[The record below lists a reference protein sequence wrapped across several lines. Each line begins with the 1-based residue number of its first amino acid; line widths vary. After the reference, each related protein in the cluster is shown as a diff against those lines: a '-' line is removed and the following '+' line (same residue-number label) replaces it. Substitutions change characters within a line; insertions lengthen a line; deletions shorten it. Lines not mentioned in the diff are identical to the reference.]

1 MNLSGLSYSKKL
13 PLRLVLIAPFVLQ
26 IFTAVGLVGYL
37 SFKNGQKAVN
47 DLANQLMSKTGSLV
61 DEHLD
66 TYLATPH
73 QINQI
78 NIDAIEQG
86 LLNLQDLQSTGRYFW
101 KQAQVFKNVSYIGYN
116 LQTYQGAGAG
126 RWLAGQGVVI
136 SEDSAKKNYIYTTDS
151 QGNRT
156 KLLEVVNYDPLTD
169 VWYAET
175 VKAGKPI
182 WSRIYAS
189 EGFEGYVTA
198 SANRPIYDKT
208 SKLIGILGVDLLL
221 SNISDF
227 LANLKVS
234 PSAKIFIMERNG
246 LLIANS
252 SRQKPFMVRNGKTQR
267 LSAFNSNDLLIQ
279 ATAKYL
285 QQKFSD
291 FNAIKDSQEL
301 NFEFKGDREFV
312 HVMNWQD
319 EFGLDWLVVVV
330 VPESD
335 FMAQINANNQT
346 TILLCFGALGVAT
359 VLGIYTSRWITKPIW
374 GLSEASKAISSMGFA
389 YASGNLD
396 QAVEVSD
403 IKELSILAKSFNQ
416 MAGQLRESFTALE
429 KTNQDLEKRVEERTV
444 ELKAAKETADVAN
457 QAKSE
462 FLANMSHELRT
473 PLNGILGYAQ
483 ILQRDNTA
491 TPKQKNG
498 LSIIQQCGS
507 HLLTL
512 INDILDISKIEAKK
526 LDIYTNDFNLENFLL
541 GVRDIC
547 SIKAEQKEISFKYEV
562 INQLPT
568 AINTDEKRLRQVLIN
583 LLGNAVKFTERG
595 GVTFKVEVVEDSK
608 NEKSSIENQKT
619 NINIWRIRFQIEDS
633 GVGMTPEQLEKIF
646 LPFEQ
651 VGDSKRKSEGT
662 GLGLAISR
670 QIVEMM
676 GGNIQ
681 VESIPNQ
688 GSKFWFDLNVPEATN
703 WISTK
708 MSSYNKNVISYQGR
722 QQIILIVDDRWENRS
737 VIINLL
743 EPVGFKV
750 IEAENGEEGLKK
762 VQEFQPDLIITD
774 LAMSVMNGL
783 EMTQH
788 LRSQSEFQNLVII
801 ASSASVFS
809 LNRQDSQEAGCNDF
823 LPKPVQSSELFDKL
837 QHYLSLTW
845 IYEAEN
851 KLLESIVSL
860 EEMIFPP
867 SEQLINLYKA
877 AKTGY
882 IQDIQEEAN
891 YIINNLNPKYTA
903 FAQKILDLAEDFD
916 DEAIVN
922 LIKNKLT

>member
-13 PLRLVLIAPFVLQ
+13 PLRLVLVVPFLIQ
-26 IFTAVGLVGYL
+26 IFAAVGLVGYL

-126 RWLAGQGVVI
+126 RWLKDQGIVI
-136 SEDSAKKNYIYTTDS
+136 NEDSAKKNYTYVTDS

-156 KLLEVVNYDPLTD
+156 KLLEVVNYDPLID
-169 VWYAET
+169 EWYAET
-175 VKAGKPI
+175 VKVGKPI
-182 WSRIYAS
+182 WSRIYTA
-189 EGFEGYVTA
+189 EGFEGYVAA
-198 SANRPIYDKT
+198 SANHPIYDKT
-208 SKLIGILGVDLLL
+208 HKIVGVLGVDLLL

-234 PSAKIFIMERNG
+234 PSAKIFIIERDG

-252 SRQKPFMVRNGKTQR
+252 TLQKPFTVINGKTQR
-267 LSAFNSNDLLIQ
+267 LNALNSGDPIIQ

-285 QQKFSD
+285 QQRFSN
-291 FNAIKDSQEL
+291 FNAIKDSHEL

-312 HVMNWQD
+312 HVINWRD
-319 EFGLDWLVVVV
+319 EFGLDWLVIVV

-335 FMAQINANNQT
+335 FMAQINVHNQT
-346 TILLCFGALGVAT
+346 TILLCLGALKVAT
-359 VLGIYTSRWITKPIW
+359 VLGIYTSCWITKPMW
-374 GLSEASKAISSMGFA
+374 ELSEASRAI
-389 YASGNLD
+389 ASGNLD

-403 IKELSILAKSFNQ
+403 IKELSILAQSFNQ

-483 ILQRDNTA
+483 ILQRDQIV

-498 LSIIQQCGS
+498 LSIIQECGS

-526 LDIYTNDFNLENFLL
+526 FDLYTNDFHLENFLR
-541 GVRDIC
+541 GVRDIFN
-547 SIKAEQKEISFKYEV
+547 IKAEQKEINFKYEV
-562 INQLPT
+562 INQLPI

-583 LLGNAVKFTERG
+583 LLGNAIKFTQQGEVSFKI
-595 GVTFKVEVVEDSK
+595 GV
-608 NEKSSIENQKT
+608 IENQKA
-619 NINIWRIRFQIEDS
+619 NVKYWKIRFQIEDS
-633 GVGMTPEQLEKIF
+633 GVGMTSEQLTKIF

-651 VGDSKRKSEGT
+651 VGDSKNKYEGT

-681 VESIPNQ
+681 VESTPNK
-688 GSKFWFDLNVPEATN
+688 GSKFWFDLNLPEATD
-703 WISTK
+703 WISPQSGFK
-708 MSSYNKNVISYQGR
+708 QNVISYQGR
-722 QQIILIVDDRWENRS
+722 QQIVLVVDERWENRS
-737 VIINLL
+737 VIVNLL
-743 EPVGFKV
+743 EPIGFKV
-750 IEAENGEEGLKK
+750 IEAQNGKDGLEKA
-762 VQEFQPDLIITD
+762 QEFQPDLIITD
-774 LAMSVMNGL
+774 LAMPVMNGL

-788 LRSQSEFQNLVII
+788 LRSQCEFKSTVII

-809 LNRQDSQEAGCNDF
+809 LNRQQSLEAGCNDF
-823 LPKPVQSSELFDKL
+823 LPKPVQTNDLFDKIQNHL
-837 QHYLSLTW
+837 NLIW
-845 IYEAEN
+845 INEAKN
-851 KLLESIVSL
+851 IESICSL
-860 EEMIFPP
+860 EKIIFPP
-867 SEQLINLYKA
+867 KEKLVNLYKF
-877 AKTGY
+877 AKAGC
-882 IQDIQEEAN
+882 IQDIQEEAI
-891 YIINNLNPKYTA
+891 YIKNLDSKYTG
-903 FAQKILDLAEDFD
+903 FANKILELAEELD
-916 DEAIVN
+916 DEKIVD
-922 LIKNKLT
+922 LIKNELA

>member
-1 MNLSGLSYSKKL
+1 MNLLGLPYSKNL
-13 PLRLVLIAPFVLQ
+13 PLRLVLIVPFVIQ
-26 IFTAVGLVGYL
+26 IFAAVGLVGYL

-47 DLANQLMSKTGSLV
+47 DLANQLMSKTASLV
-61 DEHLD
+61 NEHLD

-86 LLNLQDLQSTGRYFW
+86 LLNLEDLQSTGRYFL
-101 KQAQVFKNVSYIGYN
+101 KQAQLFKNVSFIGYD

-126 RWLAGQGVVI
+126 RWLVNKGVLI

-169 VWYAET
+169 IWYEGT
-175 VKAGKPI
+175 VKANKPI
-182 WSRIYAS
+182 WSRIYTA
-189 EGFEGYVTA
+189 EGYEGYIAA
-198 SANRPIYDKT
+198 SANRPIYDK
-208 SKLIGILGVDLLL
+208 SHKLIGVIGVDLLL
-221 SNISDF
+221 SNINGF
-227 LANLKVS
+227 LGNLKVS
-234 PSAKIFIMERNG
+234 PSAKIFIMERDG

-252 SRQKPFMVRNGKTQR
+252 SRQKPFTVINGKTQR
-267 LSAFNSNDLLIQ
+267 LSVLNSNDLLIQ
-279 ATAKYL
+279 ATAKHL
-285 QQKFSD
+285 QQKFST
-291 FNAIKDSQEL
+291 FKAIKNSQEL
-301 NFEFKGDREFV
+301 DFKFKGDREFV
-312 HVMNWQD
+312 HVTNWRD

-346 TILLCFGALGVAT
+346 TILLCLGALGVAT

-374 GLSEASKAISSMGFA
+374 ELSQASSAI
-389 YASGNLD
+389 ASGKLD
-396 QAVEVSD
+396 LAVKVSG
-403 IKELSILAKSFNQ
+403 IKELSILAQSFNQ
-416 MAGQLRESFTALE
+416 MAGQLQESFTNLE

-444 ELKAAKETADVAN
+444 ELKAAKEAADVAN

-483 ILQRDNTA
+483 ILQRDQIA
-491 TPKQKNG
+491 TSKQKNG
-498 LSIIQQCGS
+498 LSIIQECGS

-512 INDILDISKIEAKK
+512 INDILELSKIEAKK
-526 LDIYTNDFNLENFLL
+526 LDIYTTDFHLENFLL
-541 GVRDIC
+541 GVRNIC
-547 SIKAEQKEISFKYEV
+547 SIKAEQKELNFKYE
-562 INQLPT
+562 ILNQLPT
-568 AINTDEKRLRQVLIN
+568 AIHTDEKRLKQVLIN
-583 LLGNAVKFTERG
+583 LLGNAIKFTERG
-595 GVTFKVEVVEDSK
+595 KVTFSVGVIEEEKYAIEKK
-608 NEKSSIENQKT
+608 N
-619 NINIWRIRFQIEDS
+619 NIHTWNIRFQVEDS
-633 GVGMTPEQLEKIF
+633 GVGMTSEQLEKIF

-651 VGDSKRKSEGT
+651 VGDSKHKSEGT

-676 GGNIQ
+676 GGKIK
-681 VESIPNQ
+681 VESTPNK
-688 GSKFWFDLNVPEATN
+688 GSKFWFDLALPEANN
-703 WISTK
+703 WISSQTPEL
-708 MSSYNKNVISYQGR
+708 NKNVVSYQGR

-774 LAMSVMNGL
+774 LAMPIMNGL

-788 LRSQSEFQNLVII
+788 LRQSEFKDTVII

-809 LNRQDSQEAGCNDF
+809 LNRQQSQEAGCNDF
-823 LPKPVQSSELFDKL
+823 LPKPVQNFELFEKL
-837 QHYLSLTW
+837 QYYLKLIW
-845 IYEAEN
+845 IYEVEN
-851 KLLESIVSL
+851 DFIESITPL

-867 SEQLINLYKA
+867 SEQLVNLYKA

-882 IQDIQEEAN
+882 IQEIQEEAN
-891 YIINNLNPKYTA
+891 YLKNLDKKYTV
-903 FAQKILDLAEDFD
+903 FANKILKLAEDFD

-922 LIKNKLT
+922 LIKNKFT

>member
-13 PLRLVLIAPFVLQ
+13 PLRLVLVVPFLIQ
-26 IFTAVGLVGYL
+26 IFAAVGLVGYL

-126 RWLAGQGVVI
+126 RWLKDQGIVI
-136 SEDSAKKNYIYTTDS
+136 NEDSAKKNYTYVTDS

-156 KLLEVVNYDPLTD
+156 KLLEVVNYDPLID
-169 VWYAET
+169 EWYAET
-175 VKAGKPI
+175 VKVGKPI
-182 WSRIYAS
+182 WSRIYTA
-189 EGFEGYVTA
+189 EGFEGYVAA
-198 SANRPIYDKT
+198 SANHPIYDKT
-208 SKLIGILGVDLLL
+208 HKIVGVLGVDLLL

-234 PSAKIFIMERNG
+234 PSAKIFIIERDG

-252 SRQKPFMVRNGKTQR
+252 TLQKPFTVINGKTQR
-267 LSAFNSNDLLIQ
+267 LNALNSGDPIIQ

-285 QQKFSD
+285 QQRFSN
-291 FNAIKDSQEL
+291 FNAIKDSHEL

-312 HVMNWQD
+312 HVINWRD
-319 EFGLDWLVVVV
+319 EFGLDWLVIVV

-335 FMAQINANNQT
+335 FMAQINVHNQT
-346 TILLCFGALGVAT
+346 TILLCLGALEVAT
-359 VLGIYTSRWITKPIW
+359 VLGIYTSCWITKPMW
-374 GLSEASKAISSMGFA
+374 ELSEASRAI
-389 YASGNLD
+389 ASGNLD

-403 IKELSILAKSFNQ
+403 IKELSILAQSFNQ

-483 ILQRDNTA
+483 ILQRDQIV

-498 LSIIQQCGS
+498 LSIIQECGS

-526 LDIYTNDFNLENFLL
+526 FDLYTNDFHLENFLR
-541 GVRDIC
+541 GVRDIFN
-547 SIKAEQKEISFKYEV
+547 IKAEQKEINFKYEV
-562 INQLPT
+562 INQLPI

-583 LLGNAVKFTERG
+583 LLGNAIKFTQQGEVSFKI
-595 GVTFKVEVVEDSK
+595 GV
-608 NEKSSIENQKT
+608 IENQKA
-619 NINIWRIRFQIEDS
+619 NVKYWKIRFQIEDS
-633 GVGMTPEQLEKIF
+633 GVGMTSEQLTKIF

-651 VGDSKRKSEGT
+651 VGDSKNKYEGT

-681 VESIPNQ
+681 VESTPNK
-688 GSKFWFDLNVPEATN
+688 GSKFWFDLNLPEATD
-703 WISTK
+703 WISPQSGFK
-708 MSSYNKNVISYQGR
+708 QNVISYQGR
-722 QQIILIVDDRWENRS
+722 QQIVLVVDERWENRS
-737 VIINLL
+737 VIVNLL
-743 EPVGFKV
+743 EPIGFKV
-750 IEAENGEEGLKK
+750 IEAQNGKDGLEKA
-762 VQEFQPDLIITD
+762 QEFQPDLIITD
-774 LAMSVMNGL
+774 LAMPVMNGL

-788 LRSQSEFQNLVII
+788 LRSQCEFKSTVII

-809 LNRQDSQEAGCNDF
+809 LNRQQSLEAGCNDF
-823 LPKPVQSSELFDKL
+823 LPKPVQTNDLFDKIQNHL
-837 QHYLSLTW
+837 NLIW
-845 IYEAEN
+845 INEAKN
-851 KLLESIVSL
+851 IESICSL
-860 EEMIFPP
+860 EKIIFPP
-867 SEQLINLYKA
+867 KEKLVNLYKF
-877 AKTGY
+877 AKTGC
-882 IQDIQEEAN
+882 IQDIQEEAI
-891 YIINNLNPKYTA
+891 YIKNLDSKYTG
-903 FAQKILDLAEDFD
+903 FANKILELAEELD
-916 DEAIVN
+916 DEKIVD
-922 LIKNKLT
+922 LIKNELA

>member
-13 PLRLVLIAPFVLQ
+13 PLRLVLVVPFLIQ
-26 IFTAVGLVGYL
+26 IFAAVGLVGYL

-47 DLANQLMSKTGSLV
+47 DLANQLMSKTGSIV

-101 KQAQVFKNVSYIGYN
+101 KQAQVFKNVSYVGYN

-126 RWLAGQGVVI
+126 RWLKDQGVVI
-136 SEDSAKKNYIYTTDS
+136 NEDSAKKNYTYVTDS

-156 KLLEVVNYDPLTD
+156 KLLEVVNYDPLID
-169 VWYAET
+169 EWYAET
-175 VKAGKPI
+175 VKVGKPI
-182 WSRIYAS
+182 WSRIYTA
-189 EGFEGYVTA
+189 EGFEGYVAA
-198 SANRPIYDKT
+198 SANHPIYDKT
-208 SKLIGILGVDLLL
+208 HKIVGVLGVDLLL

-234 PSAKIFIMERNG
+234 PSAKIFIIERDG

-252 SRQKPFMVRNGKTQR
+252 SLQKPFTVINGKTQR
-267 LSAFNSNDLLIQ
+267 LNALNSSDPIIQ

-291 FNAIKDSQEL
+291 FNAITDSHEL

-312 HVMNWQD
+312 HVINWRD
-319 EFGLDWLVVVV
+319 EFGLDWLVIVVL
-330 VPESD
+330 PESD
-335 FMAQINANNQT
+335 FMAQINVNNQT
-346 TILLCFGALGVAT
+346 TILLCLGALEVAT
-359 VLGIYTSRWITKPIW
+359 VLGIYTSCWITKPMW
-374 GLSEASKAISSMGFA
+374 ELSKASRAI
-389 YASGNLD
+389 ASGNLD

-403 IKELSILAKSFNQ
+403 IKELSILAQSFNQ

-483 ILQRDNTA
+483 ILQRDQIA
-491 TPKQKNG
+491 TPKQKKG
-498 LSIIQQCGS
+498 LSIIQQCGY

-526 LDIYTNDFNLENFLL
+526 LDIYTNDFHLENFLR
-541 GVRDIC
+541 GVIDIFI
-547 SIKAEQKEISFKYEV
+547 IKAEQKTINFKYE
-562 INQLPT
+562 ILNQLPI

-583 LLGNAVKFTERG
+583 LLGNAIKFTHRG
-595 GVTFKVEVVEDSK
+595 EVSFKVGVIE
-608 NEKSSIENQKT
+608 NETSSIENHKA
-619 NINIWRIRFQIEDS
+619 NVKYWKIRFQIEDS
-633 GVGMTPEQLEKIF
+633 GVGMTPEELTKIF

-651 VGDSKRKSEGT
+651 VGDSKNKYEGT

-670 QIVEMM
+670 QIIEMM

-681 VESIPNQ
+681 VESTPNK
-688 GSKFWFDLNVPEATN
+688 GSKFWFDLNLPEATD
-703 WISTK
+703 WISPQSGFK
-708 MSSYNKNVISYQGR
+708 QNLISYQGR
-722 QQIILIVDDRWENRS
+722 QQIILVVDERWENRS
-737 VIINLL
+737 VIVNLL
-743 EPVGFKV
+743 EPIGFKV
-750 IEAENGEEGLKK
+750 IEAQNGKEGLEKA
-762 VQEFQPDLIITD
+762 QEFQPDLIITD
-774 LAMSVMNGL
+774 LAMPIMNGL
-783 EMTQH
+783 KMTQH
-788 LRSQSEFQNLVII
+788 LRSQCEFKNTVII

-809 LNRQDSQEAGCNDF
+809 FNRQQSLEAGCNDF
-823 LPKPVQSSELFDKL
+823 LPKPVQTNDLFDKI
-837 QHYLSLTW
+837 QNYLNLIW
-845 IYEAEN
+845 INEAE
-851 KLLESIVSL
+851 SIYSL
-860 EEMIFPP
+860 EKIIFPP
-867 SEQLINLYKA
+867 KEKLVNLYKF
-877 AKTGY
+877 AKNGC
-882 IQDIQEEAN
+882 IQDIQEEAI
-891 YIINNLNPKYTA
+891 YIKSLDSKYTV
-903 FAQKILDLAEDFD
+903 FANKILELAEELD
-916 DEAIVN
+916 DEKIVN
-922 LIKNKLT
+922 LIKNELA

>member
-13 PLRLVLIAPFVLQ
+13 PLRLVLVVPFLIQ
-26 IFTAVGLVGYL
+26 IFAAVGLVGYL

-126 RWLAGQGVVI
+126 RWLKDQGIVI
-136 SEDSAKKNYIYTTDS
+136 NEDSAKKNYTYVTDS

-156 KLLEVVNYDPLTD
+156 KLLEVVNYDPLID
-169 VWYAET
+169 EWYAET
-175 VKAGKPI
+175 VKVGKPI
-182 WSRIYAS
+182 WSRIYTA
-189 EGFEGYVTA
+189 EGFEGYVAA
-198 SANRPIYDKT
+198 SANHPIYDKT
-208 SKLIGILGVDLLL
+208 HKIVGVLGVDLLL

-234 PSAKIFIMERNG
+234 PSAKIFIIERDG

-252 SRQKPFMVRNGKTQR
+252 TLQKPFTVINGKTQR
-267 LSAFNSNDLLIQ
+267 LNALNSGDPIIQ

-285 QQKFSD
+285 QQRFSN
-291 FNAIKDSQEL
+291 FNAIKDSHEL

-312 HVMNWQD
+312 HVINWRD
-319 EFGLDWLVVVV
+319 EFGLDWLVIVV

-335 FMAQINANNQT
+335 FMAQINVHNQT
-346 TILLCFGALGVAT
+346 TILLCLGALKVAT
-359 VLGIYTSRWITKPIW
+359 VLGIYTSCWITKPMW
-374 GLSEASKAISSMGFA
+374 ELSEASRAI
-389 YASGNLD
+389 ASGNLD

-403 IKELSILAKSFNQ
+403 IKELSILAQSFNQ

-483 ILQRDNTA
+483 ILQRDQIV

-498 LSIIQQCGS
+498 LSIIQECGS

-526 LDIYTNDFNLENFLL
+526 FDLYTNDFHLENFLR
-541 GVRDIC
+541 GVRDIFN
-547 SIKAEQKEISFKYEV
+547 IKAEQKEINFKYEV
-562 INQLPT
+562 INQLPI

-583 LLGNAVKFTERG
+583 LLGNAIKFTQQGEVSFKI
-595 GVTFKVEVVEDSK
+595 GV
-608 NEKSSIENQKT
+608 IENQKA
-619 NINIWRIRFQIEDS
+619 NVKYWKIRFQIEDS
-633 GVGMTPEQLEKIF
+633 GVGMTSEQLTKIF

-651 VGDSKRKSEGT
+651 VGDSKNKYEGT

-681 VESIPNQ
+681 VESTPNK
-688 GSKFWFDLNVPEATN
+688 GSKFWFDLNLPEATD
-703 WISTK
+703 WISPQSGFK
-708 MSSYNKNVISYQGR
+708 QNVISYQGR
-722 QQIILIVDDRWENRS
+722 QQIVLVVDERWENRS
-737 VIINLL
+737 VIVNLL
-743 EPVGFKV
+743 EPIGFKV
-750 IEAENGEEGLKK
+750 IEAQNGKDGLEKA
-762 VQEFQPDLIITD
+762 QEFQPDLIITD
-774 LAMSVMNGL
+774 LAMPVMNGL

-788 LRSQSEFQNLVII
+788 LRSQCEFKSTVII

-809 LNRQDSQEAGCNDF
+809 LNRQQSLEAGCNDF
-823 LPKPVQSSELFDKL
+823 LPKPVQTNDLFDKIQNHL
-837 QHYLSLTW
+837 NLIW
-845 IYEAEN
+845 INEAKN
-851 KLLESIVSL
+851 IESICSL
-860 EEMIFPP
+860 EKIIFPP
-867 SEQLINLYKA
+867 KEKLVNLYKF
-877 AKTGY
+877 AKTGC
-882 IQDIQEEAN
+882 IQDIQEEAI
-891 YIINNLNPKYTA
+891 YIKNLDSKYTG
-903 FAQKILDLAEDFD
+903 FANKILELAEELD
-916 DEAIVN
+916 DEKIVD
-922 LIKNKLT
+922 LIKNELA